1 MGIEVILET
10 AKIKVATENRAD
22 FETALA
28 KAVSDVLS
36 KSPGFVKFEFLTG
49 VEESDT
55 YLLHIYWN
63 TLEDHTVG
71 FRESDLFTQWRG
83 LIGPFFAAVPEV
95 THWQVN

>member
-36 KSPGFVKFEFLTG
+36 KSPGFVKF
-49 VEESDT
+49 
-55 YLLHIYWN
+55 
-63 TLEDHTVG
+63 
-71 FRESDLFTQWRG
+71 
-83 LIGPFFAAVPEV
+83 
-95 THWQVN
+95 